1 MTTKRERPPPPQH
14 RTDTHTQTRN
24 QDTTTTAPPPPPT
37 HTHTN
42 LNHVYNLCRHQPT
55 TMITSTSYSTT
66 LTGSMADGQ
75 QKMAPSKNRTMRAL
89 THIYSSTTTDLL
101 LIIQY
106 SYCPRNGAY
115 CRHANSFQTS
125 AIHFSP
131 QPHKPHCTGETSMAA
146 TLSRAPLLFFV
157 IWQREGERSEA

>member
-1 MTTKRERPPPPQH
+1 MELGERNDWVAMTTKRE
-14 RTDTHTQTRN
+14 D
-24 QDTTTTAPPPPPT
+24 PPPPT
-37 HTHTN
+37 HPPTPMN
-42 LNHVYNLCRHQPT
+42 LNHVYNLRRHQPT
-55 TMITSTSYSTT
+55 TTITSTSYSTT
-66 LTGSMADGQ
+66 LTGSTADGH
-75 QKMAPSKNRTMRAL
+75 QKMAPSKKKTTMRAL
-89 THIYSSTTTDLL
+89 THIYTSTTTDLL

-146 TLSRAPLLFFV
+146 TLTRAPLLFFV
-157 IWQREGERSEA
+157 I